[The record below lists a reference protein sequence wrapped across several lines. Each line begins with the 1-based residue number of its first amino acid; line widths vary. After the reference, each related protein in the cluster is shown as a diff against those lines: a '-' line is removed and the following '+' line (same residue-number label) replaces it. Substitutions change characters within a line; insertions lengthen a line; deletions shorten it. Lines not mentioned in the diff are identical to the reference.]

1 MCLYFLERQNSDSV
15 DCNKMEIDLVTAQ
28 ILGLKMGV
36 CTSNNLI
43 ATVSMADVVCL
54 ACRNCECM
62 SNDESVWHDGVSVTQ
77 LCCEL
82 MLLLNIGGIAC
93 RRLWSEQC

>member
-28 ILGLKMGV
+28 ILGLNMGV

-43 ATVSMADVVCL
+43 ATVSMADVVRL
-54 ACRNCECM
+54 ACRNCCTLFVVLFCFVFSLYLFE
-62 SNDESVWHDGVSVTQ
+62 D
-77 LCCEL
+77 
-82 MLLLNIGGIAC
+82 LLQAEGSFLH
-93 RRLWSEQC
+93 S